1 MIVLTSDSK
10 ANNLSNSQIT
20 FISRIMF
27 FRKELLNKGYSQDME
42 NKRVF
47 YSKDKIDRFR
57 FADRK
62 LFKEI
67 CNTSGVWRSQW
78 AEFYGKISE
87 EFLEPIG

>member
-1 MIVLTSDSK
+1 MND
-10 ANNLSNSQIT
+10 LSNSQIA
-20 FISRIMF
+20 FIGHIMF
-27 FRKELLNKGYSQDME
+27 FRKELLNRGYSQDME

-67 CNTSGVWRSQW
+67 RNASGIWRSQW

-87 EFLEPIG
+87 DFLELIG